1 MVFGEGII
9 YVMGR
14 RYLSGLLLKEKLL
27 FSTWGYVD
35 NAVSRITIEAMSE
48 AALYC
53 MPKQKLE
60 KLFAS
65 SVDFANL
72 GRKLF

>member
-1 MVFGEGII
+1 MGLYINMKLYILMGHDGEA
-9 YVMGR
+9 
-14 RYLSGLLLKEKLL
+14 L

-60 KLFAS
+60 NNILHKIFL
-65 SVDFANL
+65 
-72 GRKLF
+72 